1 MAEFSTIDG
10 RVLGL
15 VLDISLRF
23 GEDGKRILDTV
34 KEQLVSF
41 LREDMDG
48 EDLFYLFHPDILEPV
63 ETVGNMVGIVSNY
76 ETDGWLHDVSYALM
90 QTFLVVAS
98 EDEDY
103 ERVVLF
109 VTDRIQEDK
118 PVRRL
123 LKLEE
128 NSQSDCK
135 FIFVGIGSQYKQKVF
150 EDSATFHHIDTPSE
164 LADVLLD
171 RRANEEEL

>member
-1 MAEFSTIDG
+1 MPEFSTIDG

-15 VLDISLRF
+15 VLDMSLRF
-23 GEDGKRILDTV
+23 GVNGERILDTV
-34 KEQLVSF
+34 KKQLIDY
-41 LREDMDG
+41 LREDMVG

-63 ETVGNMVGIVSNY
+63 ETVGAMVGIVSNY
-76 ETDGWLHDVSYALM
+76 ETDGWLYDVSYALM

-103 ERVVLF
+103 ERALLF
-109 VTDRIQEDK
+109 ITDRIQDES

-123 LKLEE
+123 LKMEE
-128 NSQSDCK
+128 RSQSDCK

-150 EDSATFHHIDTPSE
+150 DDIPFYHLDDPSN
-164 LADVLLD
+164 LASTLIGEV
-171 RRANEEEL
+171 